1 MQEVNLID
9 LSDEEGR
16 RALHRE
22 EGEPETDEER
32 LEKLKKIRDTLRQ
45 VTGFN
50 DCIHNCE
57 PAEPPGE
64 PSAGPGRRHGG
75 H

>member
-1 MQEVNLID
+1 MID

-45 VTGFN
+45 VTCLN
-50 DCIHNCE
+50 ALVSNCE
-57 PAEPPGE
+57 PAEPTAE
-64 PSAGPGRRHGG
+64 HRARPGRGG
-75 H
+75 RGH

>member
-1 MQEVNLID
+1 MNLID

-16 RALHRE
+16 RALHLE

-45 VTGFN
+45 VSQN
-50 DCIHNCE
+50 VSRVLNINILRKVSE
-57 PAEPPGE
+57 
-64 PSAGPGRRHGG
+64 
-75 H
+75 

>member
-1 MQEVNLID
+1 MNLID

-16 RALHRE
+16 RALHLE

-45 VTGFN
+45 VRQNMCKIINNT
-50 DCIHNCE
+50 I
-57 PAEPPGE
+57 
-64 PSAGPGRRHGG
+64 
-75 H
+75 